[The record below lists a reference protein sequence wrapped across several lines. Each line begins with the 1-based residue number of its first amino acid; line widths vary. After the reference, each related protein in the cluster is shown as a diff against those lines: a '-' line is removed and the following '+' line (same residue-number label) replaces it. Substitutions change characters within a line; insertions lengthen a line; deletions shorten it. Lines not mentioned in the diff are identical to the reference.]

1 MRYSKTIRR
10 TTWTLAALVVL
21 SAGGCMLFQPAVHVD
36 FEASP
41 ASGMT
46 PHLVDFVPLVD
57 GDPVAYVWEFG
68 DGVTSEDP
76 APSHIYRTA
85 GTFTVR
91 LTVRL
96 ANGDTADV
104 VKEDLIEVALRAGKA
119 PASGPL
125 VWLDRGAKTIYA
137 GPRAGGEVTTV
148 ASVVGYQK
156 IQHIAV
162 ADGKVYWTTEGRI
175 ERCNL
180 DGSERQTLRDRSSG
194 LIGGIA
200 VDAAAGRL
208 YWTEGPVYS
217 QKTAKIWRA
226 NLNGS
231 GAEAWAGAE
240 DWDYN
245 NYIPSL
251 LAVDAALGRLYW
263 TEKYITSG
271 SMPASA
277 PRSEEGRSIHWSAV
291 ASFADRV
298 AFAPTPQI
306 SGIALD
312 VGLPAGSRHVYWAER
327 ANNQISVGTH
337 DIGTSS
343 RGLMTAAA
351 GPMGVAAD
359 AAEGRIY
366 WSDSDGIHRANLW
379 DGSEVETVYAGVR
392 ADALAI
398 SF

>member
-1 MRYSKTIRR
+1 MRHVNTVRR
-10 TTWTLAALVVL
+10 GAGIVAALVLL
-21 SAGGCMLFQPAVHVD
+21 STGGCLLFQQPLLVD
-36 FEASP
+36 FEAAP

-96 ANGDTADV
+96 ANGDTAEV
-104 VKEDLIEVALRAGKA
+104 VKEDLIDVALRLGKA

-162 ADGKVYWTTEGRI
+162 ADGRVYWTTEGRI

-194 LIGGIA
+194 MIGGIA
-200 VDAAAGRL
+200 VDAAAGKL
-208 YWTEGPVYS
+208 YWTEGPVYQ

-231 GAEAWAGAE
+231 DAAAWGSAE

-245 NYIPSL
+245 HYIPSL

-263 TEKYITSG
+263 TEKFITSG
-271 SMPASA
+271 SLPASA
-277 PRSEEGRSIHWSAV
+277 PRSDEGRSIHWSAV

-298 AFAPTPQI
+298 AFAPAPQI
-306 SGIALD
+306 SGMALD
-312 VGLPAGSRHVYWAER
+312 IGLAAGSRHVYWAEP
-327 ANNQISVGTH
+327 ANNQITVGTH

-343 RGLMTAAA
+343 RGLMATAA

-359 AAEGRIY
+359 AAEGRLY

-379 DGSEVETVYAGVR
+379 DGSEVETVYPGVR